1 MGMLV
6 VSEAWKSAFPGAGA
20 GILVMRNVTNP
31 DRHPALES
39 RKEELERQLR
49 SRFSGY
55 SRAELKAHPPLPAY
69 AAYYKRYKKTYHV
82 QLQLESV
89 ALKDKSI
96 SKVAALVEAMFM
108 AELKNLLL
116 TAGHDLGA
124 MQLPVTLD
132 VSNGSE
138 TYVMLNG
145 KEQVLKPGD
154 MMISDA
160 QGVISSV
167 VYGPDRRTRITPET
181 REVFL
186 SVYAPPGIGEE
197 AVRRHLQD
205 IQANVTLFSRHARI
219 ESLEVYSVETVHG

>member
-1 MGMLV
+1 MLI
-6 VSEAWKSAFPGAGA
+6 VSEAWRSAYPGAAA

-31 DRHPALES
+31 NRHPALDS
-39 RKEELERQLR
+39 RQEELERQLR
-49 SRFSGY
+49 SQFSGY
-55 SRAELKAHPPLPAY
+55 SRAELKAYPPLPAY

-96 SKVAALVEAMFM
+96 TQVAALVEAMFM

-132 VSNGSE
+132 VSTGSE

-181 REVFL
+181 REVFF
-186 SVYAPPGIGEE
+186 SVYAPPGIGQE

-205 IQANVTLFSRHARI
+205 IQANITLFAPQARI
-219 ESLEVYSVETVHG
+219 ESLEVYSAETVHG

>member
-1 MGMLV
+1 MLI
-6 VSEAWKSAFPGAGA
+6 VSEAWKSAFPGAA
-20 GILVMRNVTNP
+20 VGILVMGNVTNP
-31 DRHPALES
+31 NRHPALES
-39 RKEELERQLR
+39 RQEELERQLR

-55 SRAELKAHPPLPAY
+55 SRAELKAYPPLPAY

-96 SKVAALVEAMFM
+96 TQVAALVEAMFM

-124 MQLPVTLD
+124 VQLPVTLD
-132 VSNGSE
+132 VSTGSE

-160 QGVISSV
+160 QGVIASV
-167 VYGPDRRTRITPET
+167 VYGPDRRTRITPQT
-181 REVFL
+181 REVFFSL
-186 SVYAPPGIGEE
+186 YAPPGIGQE

-205 IQANVTLFSRHARI
+205 IQANITLFAPQART
-219 ESLEVYSVETVHG
+219 ESLEVYSAETVHG

>member
-205 IQANVTLFSRHARI
+205 IQANVTLFAPQARI
-219 ESLEVYSVETVHG
+219 ESLEVYSAETVHG